1 MLDQMP
7 TAEYPSPTALIE
19 EHFSSLRD
27 PRAQH
32 SIDHLLLDI
41 IVITLCATICGANDW
56 EAIAEYGRTKQEWL
70 KTFLALPNGIPSHD
84 TFARLFARLNPEE
97 LQCCFMSWI
106 KAVHQVTNG
115 ELLNVDG
122 KTLRGAREAGNNRS
136 FIHMVHVWSATN
148 RLVLGQRKVDEK
160 SNEISVIPELL
171 KLLEI
176 RGCLVSIDAMG
187 CQTEI
192 AKTIIEQGADYVLA
206 LKANQGNLY
215 EDVTQLFE
223 LARQQGWNQ
232 FENQF
237 HSTIDKGH
245 GRLEIRRYAVMG
257 NTEYLLGAEK
267 WSQLRS
273 IGIVESERRINGQ
286 ISNVE
291 KRYYL
296 LSLECDVK
304 RFADA
309 VRHHWSIENQLHW
322 VLDVSFQ
329 EDSWRSR
336 QGHSAENLAVI
347 RHIGVNLLSQEKTV
361 KVGID
366 NKRLK
371 AGWDNRYLETVLSC
385 LNIAPS

>member
-1 MLDQMP
+1 MSRY
-7 TAEYPSPTALIE
+7 ESSSPTALIE

-27 PRAQH
+27 PRAEH

-97 LQCCFMSWI
+97 LQCCFMSWMQ
-106 KAVHQVTNG
+106 AVHQVTNG

-122 KTLRGAREAGNNRS
+122 KTLRGARVAGNNRS
-136 FIHMVHVWSATN
+136 FIHMVSVWSATN

-160 SNEISVIPELL
+160 SNEIRAIPELL

-215 EDVTQLFE
+215 EDVTQLFDH
-223 LARQQGWNQ
+223 ARRQGWNQ
-232 FENQF
+232 FGNQF

-257 NTEYLLGAEK
+257 NTEYLLGANK
-267 WSQLRS
+267 WSQLKS
-273 IGIVESERRINGQ
+273 IGMVESERRLNGQ

-304 RFADA
+304 RFANA
-309 VRHHWSIENQLHW
+309 VRNHWSIENQLHW

-329 EDSWRSR
+329 EDRWRSC
-336 QGHSAENLAVI
+336 QGYSAENLALI
-347 RHIGVNLLSQEKTV
+347 HHIGVNLLSHEKTT
-361 KVGID
+361 KIGIE

-371 AGWDNRYLETVLSC
+371 AGWDNRYLETVLNC
-385 LNIAPS
+385 LSLAPS